1 LANQPGVTL
10 HTFWL
15 LSVTSV
21 YLQML
26 LSLVLLRH
34 QLKVKL
40 RGLMPRVTLEAAS
53 ASAS

>member
-1 LANQPGVTL
+1 
-10 HTFWL
+10 
-15 LSVTSV
+15 
-21 YLQML
+21 ML

-40 RGLMPRVTLEAAS
+40 AGLTPRAKLEAVS

>member
-1 LANQPGVTL
+1 VTL

-15 LSVTSV
+15 LSVASV

-26 LSLVLLRH
+26 LCLVLLRH

-40 RGLMPRVTLEAAS
+40 AGLTPRVTLEAAS
-53 ASAS
+53 ASAT